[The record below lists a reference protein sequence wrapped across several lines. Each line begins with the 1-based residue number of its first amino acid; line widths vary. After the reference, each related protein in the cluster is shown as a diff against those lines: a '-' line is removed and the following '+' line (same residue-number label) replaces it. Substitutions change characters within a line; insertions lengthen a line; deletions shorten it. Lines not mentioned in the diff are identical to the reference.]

1 MACELLDKLQ
11 RDWQC
16 PKFLSITHKLR
27 SDHDT
32 QFDVRQPRQPSPDNG
47 VAGWWVVRSGEI
59 TPETSEFDPIQLSDR

>member
-32 QFDVRQPRQPSPDNG
+32 QFDVRQPRQPLQ
-47 VAGWWVVRSGEI
+47 I
-59 TPETSEFDPIQLSDR
+59 TVLPGGGSCARAR